1 MCQSCFCW
9 RLFPFSL
16 TDIDWKTHLAYN
28 KIYIFQRVKESKS
41 KHHKLTNYLLTYLKK
56 FLKNFQSYIFNWL
69 ESKKSKSLYH
79 KNKRGTGS
87 RIIILCSR
95 KYIMLQY
102 LEKKYIENM
111 VSLWIPKIKDFWNIH
126 TSEPDFVIGLLE
138 VTAYQRKMIY
148 IEITS
153 HLVIIGFLRL
163 LKIALFQ
170 EFREHCVKYK
180 NAILSWH
187 GKKRA
192 QNEGC

>member
-1 MCQSCFCW
+1 M
-9 RLFPFSL
+9 
-16 TDIDWKTHLAYN
+16 KT
-28 KIYIFQRVKESKS
+28 
-41 KHHKLTNYLLTYLKK
+41 
-56 FLKNFQSYIFNWL
+56 FQSYIFNWL
-69 ESKKSKSLYH
+69 ESKQRKSLYH

-111 VSLWIPKIKDFWNIH
+111 VSLWIPEIMDFWNMH

-138 VTAYQRKMIY
+138 VVFGQPTNLDELGQRKMIY
-148 IEITS
+148 IEITF
-153 HLVIIGFLRL
+153 HLVIIAFLRL

-187 GKKRA
+187 GKKEHKTKVA
-192 QNEGC
+192 KAPT